1 MKKNLSIKQIQ
12 DRLESIK
19 INLDR
24 LQKTN
29 ELYEAERII
38 SEITEKLRVTKKQIE
53 DFQNDESSYSKP
65 LLNSL
70 RSYEKD
76 LEIYEKKFNGQKE
89 KWEQKRR
96 EQDLIEGKLT
106 GADALKA
113 QREIGLE
120 NMKEVDNQGL
130 IIDSIGENIKT
141 ANVNLT
147 NINNE
152 LQNQGEQ
159 MNRIQEKTLETE
171 SQVKQTG
178 KIMTKMEGKAKCIQ
192 IITCIAVVVFGLF
205 DVVWITFLLINKFK

>member
-1 MKKNLSIKQIQ
+1 MSIKQVQ

-76 LEIYEKKFNGQKE
+76 LEIYEKKFNSQKE

-178 KIMTKMEGKAKCIQ
+178 KIMTKMEGRAKCI
-192 IITCIAVVVFGLF
+192 
-205 DVVWITFLLINKFK
+205 

>member
-1 MKKNLSIKQIQ
+1 MSIKQVQ

-24 LQKTN
+24 LQKTS

-38 SEITEKLRVTKKQIE
+38 NEITDKIRVTKKQLE
-53 DFQNDESSYSKP
+53 DFQTDQSSYSKP
-65 LLNSL
+65 LLSSL

-76 LEIYEKKFNGQKE
+76 LEIYENKLNFQQE
-89 KWEQKRR
+89 KWDKKRR

-130 IIDSIGENIKT
+130 IVDSIGENIKS

-178 KIMTKMEGKAKCIQ
+178 KIMTKMEGRAKCIQ
-192 IITCIAVVVFGLF
+192 IITCFAVVIFGLLMLCGLF
-205 DVVWITFLLINKFK
+205 FYY

>member
-1 MKKNLSIKQIQ
+1 MSIKQVQ

-130 IIDSIGENIKT
+130 IIDSIGENIKS

-178 KIMTKMEGKAKCIQ
+178 KIMTKMEGRAKCIQ

>member
-1 MKKNLSIKQIQ
+1 MSIKQIQ

-24 LQKTN
+24 LQKTY

-38 SEITEKLRVTKKQIE
+38 SEITEKLRVAKRQIE

-70 RSYEKD
+70 KSYEKD
-76 LEIYEKKFNGQKE
+76 LQIYENKFNNQKE

-130 IIDSIGENIKT
+130 IVDSIGENIKT

-178 KIMTKMEGKAKCIQ
+178 KIMTKMEGRAKCIQ
-192 IITCIAVVVFGLF
+192 IITCFAVFIFGLF
-205 DVVWITFLLINKFK
+205 DAVWIIFLLFLHDK

>member
-1 MKKNLSIKQIQ
+1 MSIKQVQ

-24 LQKTN
+24 LQKTS

-38 SEITEKLRVTKKQIE
+38 NEITDKIRVTKKQLE
-53 DFQNDESSYSKP
+53 DFQTDQSSYSKP
-65 LLNSL
+65 LLSSL

-76 LEIYEKKFNGQKE
+76 LEIYENKLNTQKE
-89 KWEQKRR
+89 KWDKKRR

-130 IIDSIGENIKT
+130 IVDSIGENIKT

-178 KIMTKMEGKAKCIQ
+178 KIMTKMEGRAKCIQ
-192 IITCIAVVVFGLF
+192 IITCFAVVIFGLF
-205 DVVWITFLLINKFK
+205 DVVWIVFLLLRDK

>member
-1 MKKNLSIKQIQ
+1 MSIKQVQ

-24 LQKTN
+24 LQKTS

-38 SEITEKLRVTKKQIE
+38 NEITDKIRVTKKQLE
-53 DFQNDESSYSKP
+53 DFQTDQSSYSKP
-65 LLNSL
+65 LLSSL

-76 LEIYEKKFNGQKE
+76 LEIYENKLNFQQE
-89 KWEQKRR
+89 KWDKKRR

-130 IIDSIGENIKT
+130 IVDSIGENIKT

-178 KIMTKMEGKAKCIQ
+178 KIMTKMEGRAKCIQ
-192 IITCIAVVVFGLF
+192 IITCFAVVIFGLF
-205 DVVWITFLLINKFK
+205 DVVWIVFLLLRDK

>member
-1 MKKNLSIKQIQ
+1 MSIKQIQ
-12 DRLESIK
+12 DRLDSIK

-24 LQKTN
+24 LQKTS

-38 SEITEKLRVTKKQIE
+38 TEITDKLRVTKKQIE
-53 DFQNDESSYSKP
+53 DFQGDESSYSKP

-70 RSYEKD
+70 KSYEKD
-76 LEIYEKKFNGQKE
+76 IEIYENKLNTQKE
-89 KWEQKRR
+89 KWDKKRR
-96 EQDLIEGKLT
+96 EQDLLEGKLS

-120 NMKEVDNQGL
+120 NLKEVDNQGL
-130 IIDSIGENIKT
+130 IIDSIGEKVKG

-147 NINNE
+147 NINAE

-178 KIMTKMEGKAKCIQ
+178 KIMTKMEGRAKCIQ
-192 IITCIAVVVFGLF
+192 IITCLAVVVFGLF
-205 DVVWITFLLINKFK
+205 DIVWIVFLLVHKFR

>member
-1 MKKNLSIKQIQ
+1 MSIKQVQ

-178 KIMTKMEGKAKCIQ
+178 KIMTKMEGRAKCIQ

-205 DVVWITFLLINKFK
+205 DVVWITFLIINKFK

>member
-1 MKKNLSIKQIQ
+1 MSIKQVQ

-24 LQKTN
+24 LQKTS

-38 SEITEKLRVTKKQIE
+38 NEITDKIRVTKKQLE
-53 DFQNDESSYSKP
+53 DFQPDQSSYSKP
-65 LLNSL
+65 LLSSL

-76 LEIYEKKFNGQKE
+76 LEIYENKLNFQQE
-89 KWEQKRR
+89 KWDKKRR

-130 IIDSIGENIKT
+130 IVDSIGENIKT

-178 KIMTKMEGKAKCIQ
+178 KIMTKMEGRAKCIQ
-192 IITCIAVVVFGLF
+192 IITCFAVVIFGLF
-205 DVVWITFLLINKFK
+205 DVVWIVFLLLRDK

>member
-1 MKKNLSIKQIQ
+1 MFIKQVQ

-24 LQKTN
+24 LQKTS

-38 SEITEKLRVTKKQIE
+38 NEITDKIRVTKKQLE
-53 DFQNDESSYSKP
+53 DFQTDQSSYSKP
-65 LLNSL
+65 LLSSL

-76 LEIYEKKFNGQKE
+76 LEIYENKLNFQQE
-89 KWEQKRR
+89 KWDKKRR

-130 IIDSIGENIKT
+130 IVDSIGENIKS

-178 KIMTKMEGKAKCIQ
+178 KIMTKMEGRAKCIQ
-192 IITCIAVVVFGLF
+192 IITCFAVVIFGLF
-205 DVVWITFLLINKFK
+205 DVVWIVFLLLRDK

>member
-1 MKKNLSIKQIQ
+1 MSIKQVQ

-24 LQKTN
+24 LQKTS

-38 SEITEKLRVTKKQIE
+38 NEITDKIRVTKKQLE
-53 DFQNDESSYSKP
+53 DFQTDQSSYSKP
-65 LLNSL
+65 LLSSL

-76 LEIYEKKFNGQKE
+76 LEIYENKLNFQRE
-89 KWEQKRR
+89 KWDKKRR

-130 IIDSIGENIKT
+130 IVDSIGENIKS

-178 KIMTKMEGKAKCIQ
+178 KIMTKMEGRAKCIQ
-192 IITCIAVVVFGLF
+192 IITCFAVVIFGLF
-205 DVVWITFLLINKFK
+205 DVVWIVFLLLRDK

>member
-1 MKKNLSIKQIQ
+1 MSIKQIQ
-12 DRLESIK
+12 DRLDSIK

-24 LQKTN
+24 LQKTS

-38 SEITEKLRVTKKQIE
+38 TEITDKLRVTKKQIE
-53 DFQNDESSYSKP
+53 DFQGDESSYSKP

-70 RSYEKD
+70 KSYEKD
-76 LEIYEKKFNGQKE
+76 IEIYENKLNTQKE
-89 KWEQKRR
+89 KWDKKRR
-96 EQDLIEGKLT
+96 EQDLLEGKLS

-120 NMKEVDNQGL
+120 NLKEVDNQGL
-130 IIDSIGENIKT
+130 IIDSIGEKVKG

-147 NINNE
+147 NINAE

-178 KIMTKMEGKAKCIQ
+178 KIMTKMEGRAKCIQ
-192 IITCIAVVVFGLF
+192 IITCLAVVVFGLF
-205 DVVWITFLLINKFK
+205 LIVWIVFLFVHKFR

>member
-1 MKKNLSIKQIQ
+1 MSIKQIQ
-12 DRLESIK
+12 ERLDSIK

-29 ELYEAERII
+29 ELYEAERYIN
-38 SEITEKLRVTKKQIE
+38 EITDKIRVTKKQIE
-53 DFQNDESSYSKP
+53 DFTNDESSYSKP

-70 RSYEKD
+70 KSYDKD
-76 LEIYEKKFNGQKE
+76 LEIYENKFNAQKE
-89 KWEQKRR
+89 KWIKKRR

-130 IIDSIGENIKT
+130 IIDSIGEKVKS
-141 ANVNLT
+141 ANVNLI
-147 NINNE
+147 NVNNE

-171 SQVKQTG
+171 SQVKQTN
-178 KIMTKMEGKAKCIQ
+178 KIMTKMEGRAKCIQ
-192 IITCIAVVVFGLF
+192 IVTFMAVIVFGLF
-205 DVVWITFLLINKFK
+205 DIVWTIFLLVR

>member
-1 MKKNLSIKQIQ
+1 MSIKQVQ

-24 LQKTN
+24 LQKTS

-38 SEITEKLRVTKKQIE
+38 NEITDKIRVTKKQLE
-53 DFQNDESSYSKP
+53 DFQTDQSSYSKP
-65 LLNSL
+65 LLSSL

-76 LEIYEKKFNGQKE
+76 LEKNENKLNFQQE
-89 KWEQKRR
+89 KWDKKRR

-130 IIDSIGENIKT
+130 IVDSIGENIKS

-178 KIMTKMEGKAKCIQ
+178 KIMTKMEGRAKCIQ
-192 IITCIAVVVFGLF
+192 IITCFAVVIFGLF
-205 DVVWITFLLINKFK
+205 DVVWIVFLLLRDK

>member
-1 MKKNLSIKQIQ
+1 MSIKQVQ

-24 LQKTN
+24 LQKTS

-38 SEITEKLRVTKKQIE
+38 NEITDKIRVTKKQLE
-53 DFQNDESSYSKP
+53 DFQTDQSSYSKP
-65 LLNSL
+65 LLSSL

-76 LEIYEKKFNGQKE
+76 LEIYENKLNFQQE
-89 KWEQKRR
+89 KWDKKRR

-130 IIDSIGENIKT
+130 IVDSIGENIKS

-178 KIMTKMEGKAKCIQ
+178 KIMTKMEGRAKCIQ
-192 IITCIAVVVFGLF
+192 IITCFAVVIFGLF
-205 DVVWITFLLINKFK
+205 DVVWIVFLLLRDK